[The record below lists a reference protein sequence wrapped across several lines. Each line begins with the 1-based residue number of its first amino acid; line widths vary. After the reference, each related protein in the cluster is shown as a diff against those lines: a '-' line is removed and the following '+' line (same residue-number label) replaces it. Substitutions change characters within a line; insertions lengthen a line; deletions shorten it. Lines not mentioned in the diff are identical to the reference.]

1 MAQSLT
7 PVKVLLDWAWLPY
20 HATFLVAQ
28 EKGYYKEA
36 GLDVMLEQG
45 RGSAT
50 TALMLSQG
58 GFDIA
63 HLNITNAAQM
73 ISKGGALK
81 VVDIYQHKTA
91 AAFVGIKGKVKL
103 DGPQSLKG
111 IKIGSTPGGSDGLSL
126 KIFTAANK
134 MKLTTSTSWHSTPT
148 PRPRRC
154 SAARS
159 TVSGDSPA
167 FNAYVRATN
176 QQPETMQLSD
186 YGVPLIGF
194 GFAVNNAYLA
204 KNPEVVAKF
213 LAATK
218 KGFAEAARDY
228 KAACELM
235 QAKVHLAGTV
245 ERTASTTTRA
255 SWRSRP
261 HRPIRRGASRASE
274 EWKALTSTLESSVK
288 CRPESRSTSDQRL
301 PAQAMTLRR
310 GPIDGQ
316 PTHSS
321 GRRVARPRQGVAHD
335 HRLRCGP
342 TGRAWSS
349 ATVLRVLSGKDTVKE
364 ATRTRVME
372 AVNAFGY
379 RPNAMAQGLRL
390 GRARSVA
397 LLSSAISSKASTRR

>member
-1 MAQSLT
+1 MIRRTLALTSCLIGLAVPAMAQSLT

-20 HATFLVAQ
+20 HTTFLVAQ

-36 GLDVMLEQG
+36 GLDVQVEQG

-81 VVDIYQHKTA
+81 VVDIYQHKTG
-91 AAFVGIKGKVKL
+91 AAFIGIKGKVKL

-126 KIFTAANK
+126 KVFTAANK
-134 MKLTTSTSWHSTPT
+134 MKLTDLNVVALDANAKT
-148 PRPRRC
+148 
-154 SAARS
+154 AALFGG
-159 TVSGDSPA
+159 TIDAVSGDSPA

-186 YGVPLIGF
+186 FGVPLIGF
-194 GFAVNNAYLA
+194 GFAANNAYLA
-204 KNPEVVAKF
+204 KNPEVVRKF

-228 KAACELM
+228 RAACELM

-245 ERTASTTTRA
+245 ERCVDYNKGILALSTPPTDA
-255 SWRSRP
+255 SWGQQSR
-261 HRPIRRGASRASE
+261 E
-274 EWKALTSTLESSVK
+274 EWTKLLATLKDAGELFGDKPLTAYYTNDFVPK
-288 CRPESRSTSDQRL
+288 
-301 PAQAMTLRR
+301 
-310 GPIDGQ
+310 
-316 PTHSS
+316 
-321 GRRVARPRQGVAHD
+321 
-335 HRLRCGP
+335 
-342 TGRAWSS
+342 
-349 ATVLRVLSGKDTVKE
+349 
-364 ATRTRVME
+364 
-372 AVNAFGY
+372 
-379 RPNAMAQGLRL
+379 
-390 GRARSVA
+390 
-397 LLSSAISSKASTRR
+397 

>member
-1 MAQSLT
+1 MIRRTLALTSCLIGLAVPAMAQSLT

-20 HATFLVAQ
+20 HTTFLVAQ

-36 GLDVMLEQG
+36 GLDVQLEQG

-63 HLNITNAAQM
+63 HLNVTNAAQM

-81 VVDIYQHKTA
+81 VVAIYQHKSGS
-91 AAFVGIKGKVKL
+91 AFIGIKGKVKL

-134 MKLTTSTSWHSTPT
+134 MKLTDLNVVALDANAKT
-148 PRPRRC
+148 
-154 SAARS
+154 AALFGG
-159 TVSGDSPA
+159 TIDAVSGDSPA

-186 YGVPLIGF
+186 FGVPLIGF
-194 GFAVNNAYLA
+194 GFAANNAYLA
-204 KNPEVVAKF
+204 KNPEVVRKF

-235 QAKVHLAGTV
+235 QAKVHLAGTI
-245 ERTASTTTRA
+245 ERCVDYNKGILALSTPPTDA
-255 SWRSRP
+255 SWGQQSN
-261 HRPIRRGASRASE
+261 E
-274 EWKALTSTLESSVK
+274 EWTKLLAAL
-288 CRPESRSTSDQRL
+288 
-301 PAQAMTLRR
+301 
-310 GPIDGQ
+310 
-316 PTHSS
+316 
-321 GRRVARPRQGVAHD
+321 
-335 HRLRCGP
+335 
-342 TGRAWSS
+342 
-349 ATVLRVLSGKDTVKE
+349 KDAGELFADKPVGTYYTNDFVPK
-364 ATRTRVME
+364 
-372 AVNAFGY
+372 
-379 RPNAMAQGLRL
+379 
-390 GRARSVA
+390 
-397 LLSSAISSKASTRR
+397 